1 MRFNTRNLPNASF
14 ESSTLDAINN
24 RYANWD
30 GSIKFRSTM
39 MGEVFDAIYKAN
51 PTWRFQFEGL
61 SYSDSTAAT
70 PSKIKISCGGEDL
83 GVIEGD
89 YFRGNHGVGI
99 YNHRMSNNRNSRM
112 RTSDVKRAIGAVKK
126 HFIKRNSNERLVSA
140 QSDARAAIDS
150 AVSRSAHNVQSVKY
164 KLETA
169 SFVFVMAQARKAF
182 EQFSK
187 VHASA
192 NLTMLERYDK
202 ETLDAETI
210 EEVRNKYGS
219 GNAALVV
226 LDQGKYIVKT
236 GDNVQLF
243 DDNDLPEQ
251 IRGRLG
257 LLKLVEYKQM
267 VTNAGCRVSSEV
279 FVVVL
284 DEEGA
289 SK

>member
-1 MRFNTRNLPNASF
+1 MLLLNVNRLTVLCTFLRFLVLA
-14 ESSTLDAINN
+14 LLV
-24 RYANWD
+24 
-30 GSIKFRSTM
+30 GTM
-39 MGEVFDAIYKAN
+39 AHEVRCLELLAEL
-51 PTWRFQFEGL
+51 RV
-61 SYSDSTAAT
+61 AT
-70 PSKIKISCGGEDL
+70 S
-83 GVIEGD
+83 
-89 YFRGNHGVGI
+89 
-99 YNHRMSNNRNSRM
+99 
-112 RTSDVKRAIGAVKK
+112 
-126 HFIKRNSNERLVSA
+126 
-140 QSDARAAIDS
+140 
-150 AVSRSAHNVQSVKY
+150 
-164 KLETA
+164 
-169 SFVFVMAQARKAF
+169 F

-187 VHASA
+187 VHATA

-210 EEVRNKYGS
+210 EEVRSKYGS

>member
-1 MRFNTRNLPNASF
+1 MRFNTRDLPNASF
-14 ESSTLDAINN
+14 ESSTLAAINN

-61 SYSDSTAAT
+61 SYGDSTAAT

-150 AVSRSAHNVQSVKY
+150 AVSRSANAIQSVKY

-169 SFVFVMAQARKAF
+169 SFVFVMAQAREAF

-202 ETLDAETI
+202 EILDADTI
-210 EEVRNKYGS
+210 EEVRSKYGS

>member
-1 MRFNTRNLPNASF
+1 
-14 ESSTLDAINN
+14 
-24 RYANWD
+24 
-30 GSIKFRSTM
+30 M
-39 MGEVFDAIYKAN
+39 MGEVFDAVYKAN

-61 SYSDSTAAT
+61 TYSDSTAAT
-70 PSKIKISCGGEDL
+70 PSKIKVSCEGEDL
-83 GVIEGD
+83 GFIEGD

-99 YNHRMSNNRNSRM
+99 YSHRVKNNRI
-112 RTSDVKRAIGAVKK
+112 RTSDVKRAIGAIKK
-126 HFIKRNSNERLVSA
+126 HFIKRNSNERLVNA
-140 QSDARAAIDS
+140 QADARQAIES
-150 AVSRSAHNVQSVKY
+150 AVSRSAHVLQGVKY

-169 SFVFVMAQARKAF
+169 SLVFVMAQAREAF

-187 VHASA
+187 VHAPT

-202 ETLDAETI
+202 EALDGVTI
-210 EEVRNKYGS
+210 EEVRSKYGS

-267 VTNAGCRVSSEV
+267 VTNAGCRVSNEV

-284 DEEGA
+284 DTEGA

>member
-1 MRFNTRNLPNASF
+1 MLFNTRNLPNASF
-14 ESSTLDAINN
+14 DSTTLDRINQ
-24 RYANWD
+24 RHANWD

-61 SYSDSTAAT
+61 NYSDSNAAT
-70 PSKIKISCGGEDL
+70 PKTIKISCEGEAL
-83 GVIEGD
+83 GFIEGD
-89 YFRGNHGVGI
+89 YFRGNHGVDI
-99 YNHRMSNNRNSRM
+99 HNHRIKNNHM
-112 RTSDVKRAIGAVKK
+112 RTSDTKRALGAVRKY
-126 HFIKRNSNERLVSA
+126 FIKRNVNERLGAALNDASSA
-140 QSDARAAIDS
+140 ISSAINRSNHAMQSF
-150 AVSRSAHNVQSVKY
+150 KY

-169 SFVFVMAQARKAF
+169 SLVFVLAQSREAF

-187 VHASA
+187 VHAPA
-192 NLTMLERYDK
+192 NLTMLEKYDK
-202 ETLDAETI
+202 EVLDADTI
-210 EEVRNKYGS
+210 EEVRSKYDS

-284 DEEGA
+284 DTEGA

>member
-1 MRFNTRNLPNASF
+1 MIFNTRNLPNVSF
-14 ESSTLDAINN
+14 ETQTLERINQ
-24 RYANWD
+24 RYPSWD
-30 GSIKFRSTM
+30 GSFKFRSVM
-39 MGEVFDAIYKAN
+39 MGDVFNALYLAN
-51 PTWRFQFEGL
+51 PTWRFQFESL
-61 SYSDSTAAT
+61 VYHDTSAAT
-70 PSKIKISCGGEDL
+70 PKTIHISCDGEKL
-83 GVIEGD
+83 GYLESD
-89 YFRGNHGVGI
+89 YFRGNYGVAI
-99 YNHRMSNNRNSRM
+99 YNHRVNNNSM
-112 RTSDVKRAIGAVKK
+112 RTSNDKRALSAIKKYFVKRNV
-126 HFIKRNSNERLVSA
+126 NERLDKA
-140 QSDARAAIDS
+140 ETDAHDAITS
-150 AVSRSAHNVQSVKY
+150 AVNRSNHDTQAVKY

-169 SFVFVMAQARKAF
+169 CFNFVIAHAREAF

-187 VHASA
+187 VHAPN
-192 NLTMLERYDK
+192 NLTMLETYDK
-202 ETLDAETI
+202 RKLDADTI
-210 EEVRNKYGS
+210 EEVRSKYDTN
-219 GNAALVV
+219 NAALVV

-289 SK
+289 SE

>member
-1 MRFNTRNLPNASF
+1 MRFNTRDLPNASF
-14 ESSTLDAINN
+14 ETSTLEAINK

-61 SYSDSTAAT
+61 TYSDSNAAT
-70 PSKIKISCGGEDL
+70 PSKIKVSCGGEDL
-83 GVIEGD
+83 GFIEGD

-99 YNHRMSNNRNSRM
+99 YSHRMSNNRM
-112 RTSDVKRAIGAVKK
+112 RTSDTKRAIGAIKK
-126 HFIKRNSNERLVSA
+126 HFIKRNSSERLVNA
-140 QSDARAAIDS
+140 QADARQAIES
-150 AVSRSAHNVQSVKY
+150 AVSRSTHAIQSVKY

-169 SFVFVMAQARKAF
+169 SLVFVMAQAREAF

-187 VHASA
+187 VHVPA

-202 ETLDAETI
+202 EVLDGVTI
-210 EEVRNKYGS
+210 EEVRSKYGS

>member
-1 MRFNTRNLPNASF
+1 MRFNTRDLPNASF
-14 ESSTLDAINN
+14 ETSTLDAINK

-61 SYSDSTAAT
+61 TYSDSNAAT
-70 PSKIKISCGGEDL
+70 PSKIKVSCGGEHL
-83 GVIEGD
+83 GFIEGD

-99 YNHRMSNNRNSRM
+99 YNHRMSNNRM
-112 RTSDVKRAIGAVKK
+112 RTSDTKRAIGAVKK
-126 HFIKRNSNERLVSA
+126 HFIKRNSNEKLVNA
-140 QSDARAAIDS
+140 QGDARQAIES
-150 AVSRSAHNVQSVKY
+150 AMSRSAHAIQSVKY

-169 SFVFVMAQARKAF
+169 AFTFVMAQAREAF

-210 EEVRNKYGS
+210 EEVRSKYGS

>member
-1 MRFNTRNLPNASF
+1 MRFNTRDLPNASF
-14 ESSTLDAINN
+14 ETNTLAAINK

-61 SYSDSTAAT
+61 NYSDSTAAT

-83 GVIEGD
+83 GIIEGD

-99 YNHRMSNNRNSRM
+99 YNHRMSTHNSRM

-126 HFIKRNSNERLVSA
+126 HFIKRNSNERLVNA
-140 QSDARAAIDS
+140 QSDAKQAIES
-150 AVSRSAHNVQSVKY
+150 AVSRSAHAIQSVKY

-169 SFVFVMAQARKAF
+169 SFVFVMAQAREAF

-187 VHASA
+187 GHASA

-202 ETLDAETI
+202 ETLDADTI
-210 EEVRNKYGS
+210 EEVRSKYGS

-284 DEEGA
+284 DEEGV

>member
-1 MRFNTRNLPNASF
+1 MLFNTRNLPNASF
-14 ESSTLDAINN
+14 DSTTLGRINQ
-24 RYANWD
+24 RHANWD

-61 SYSDSTAAT
+61 NYSDSNAAT
-70 PSKIKISCGGEDL
+70 PKTIKISCEGEAL
-83 GVIEGD
+83 GFIEDD
-89 YFRGNHGVGI
+89 YFRGNHGVDI
-99 YNHRMSNNRNSRM
+99 HNHRIKNNHM
-112 RTSDVKRAIGAVKK
+112 RTSDTKRALSAVRKY
-126 HFIKRNSNERLVSA
+126 FIKRNVNERLGAALNDASSA
-140 QSDARAAIDS
+140 ISS
-150 AVSRSAHNVQSVKY
+150 AVNRSNHAIQGVKY

-169 SFVFVMAQARKAF
+169 SLVFVLAQSREAF

-187 VHASA
+187 VHAPA
-192 NLTMLERYDK
+192 NLTMLEKYDK
-202 ETLDAETI
+202 EVLDADTI
-210 EEVRNKYGS
+210 EEVRSKYDS

-284 DEEGA
+284 DTEGA

>member
-1 MRFNTRNLPNASF
+1 MIFNIRNLPNASF
-14 ESSTLDAINN
+14 ESETLDRVNQ
-24 RYANWD
+24 RYPNWD
-30 GSIKFRSTM
+30 GSIMFSSLMT
-39 MGEVFDAIYKAN
+39 GEVFNTIYVAN

-61 SYSDSTAAT
+61 SYRDGTSAT
-70 PSKIKISCGGEDL
+70 PSKIKISCGGEAL
-83 GVIEGD
+83 GHIEAD
-89 YFRGNHGVGI
+89 FFRGSNGIAI
-99 YNHRMSNNRNSRM
+99 YNHRINKSVM
-112 RTSDVKRAIGAVKK
+112 RTSDAKRAVGAIKK
-126 HFIKRNSNERLVSA
+126 HFIKRNINERLMKA
-140 QSDARAAIDS
+140 GEDASQAIS
-150 AVSRSAHNVQSVKY
+150 GAVNRSSHAIQGVKH

-169 SFVFVMAQARKAF
+169 SFVFVTAQAREAF

-187 VHASA
+187 VHAPT
-192 NLTMLERYDK
+192 NLTMLEKYDK
-202 ETLDAETI
+202 ELLDASTI
-210 EEVRNKYGS
+210 EEVRSKHSS

-226 LDQGKYIVKT
+226 LDQGKYIVKV

-284 DEEGA
+284 DIEGA

>member
-1 MRFNTRNLPNASF
+1 MIFNIRNLPNASF
-14 ESSTLDAINN
+14 ESETLDRINQ
-24 RYANWD
+24 RYPNWD
-30 GSIKFRSTM
+30 GSIRFDSLMK
-39 MGEVFDAIYKAN
+39 GEVFNAIYVAN
-51 PTWRFQFEGL
+51 PTWRFQFEGF
-61 SYSDSTAAT
+61 SYRDGTAAM
-70 PSKIKISCGGEDL
+70 PSKIKISCGGEAL
-83 GVIEGD
+83 GHIEAD
-89 YFRGNHGVGI
+89 YFRGSHGIAI
-99 YNHRMSNNRNSRM
+99 YNHRINKSVM
-112 RTSDVKRAIGAVKK
+112 RTSDAKRAVGAIKK
-126 HFIKRNSNERLVSA
+126 HFIKRNSNERLVDA
-140 QSDARAAIDS
+140 QSDAKQAIES
-150 AVSRSAHNVQSVKY
+150 AVNRSAHAIQSVKY

-169 SFVFVMAQARKAF
+169 SFVFVMAQAREAF

-187 VHASA
+187 GHASA

-202 ETLDAETI
+202 ETLDADTI
-210 EEVRNKYGS
+210 EEVRSKYGS

-284 DEEGA
+284 DKEGV